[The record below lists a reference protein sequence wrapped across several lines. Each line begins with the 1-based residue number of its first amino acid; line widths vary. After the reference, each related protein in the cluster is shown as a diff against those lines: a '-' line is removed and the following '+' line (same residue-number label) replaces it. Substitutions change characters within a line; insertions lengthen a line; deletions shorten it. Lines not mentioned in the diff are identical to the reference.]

1 MDPHLKA
8 GVSATEHILVE
19 RDRSIAFMGE
29 AARVYSTPSMV
40 NDVEYACLRLIQK
53 YLAEEQSSLGM
64 HVSIDHLAPTPVGW
78 EVEIRVT
85 VSRIDGRKVFLD
97 AEVRDA
103 VELVGSGVH
112 VRYVIDVARQALRI
126 GEKRKLLE
134 SRALA
139 GAPPE

>member
-29 AARVYSTPSMV
+29 TARVYSTPSMV

-53 YLAEEQSSLGM
+53 YLAAEQSSLGM
-64 HVSIDHLAPTPVGW
+64 HVSIDHLAPTPVGC

-85 VSRIDGRKVFLD
+85 VSRVDGRKVILD
-97 AEVRDA
+97 TEVRDA
-103 VELVGSGVH
+103 VEVIGRGVH

-134 SRALA
+134 SRSRA